1 MLFRVLFYH
10 GSLKVAFCEATFII
24 GHGGNMNGKQEA
36 DRIADRFE
44 KLILPVLEKNEFGLI
59 KTEYVLES
67 GFWYLRA
74 YITRNDEESVS
85 IGDCTLV
92 SRIVSKMLDK
102 EDFIDDEY
110 TLEVCSKGFL
120 DAPQNKA
127 DEENT
132 EE

>member
-1 MLFRVLFYH
+1 M
-10 GSLKVAFCEATFII
+10 K
-24 GHGGNMNGKQEA
+24 GKQEA
-36 DRIADRFE
+36 DRIAGKFE

-59 KTEYVLES
+59 KTEYVQES

-74 YITRNDEESVS
+74 YIERNDGENVS

-102 EDFIDDEY
+102 DDFIDDEY

-120 DAPQNKA
+120 EAPQTEA
-127 DEENT
+127 DEDST